1 MDATSISLP
10 FAFFAGLVSFLSP
23 CVLPVVPA
31 YLTFVSGLTMDELS
45 SDSSMAADGSVT
57 AARRTAVLH
66 AALFILGFLLVF
78 MTLGASATV
87 AGRAFNRL
95 LPMISRLGGV
105 VVILLGV
112 LLLDWVR
119 LPPLARDLR
128 VHLRTK
134 PSGAA
139 GSVLVG
145 IVFGAGWT
153 PCIGP
158 ILATILL
165 YASMEA
171 TVERGTL
178 LLATY
183 GLGLGVPFLVA
194 AIGFN
199 WFLTSVEALRSWSR
213 PIQKVAGILLVVIG
227 VLLLTGEFAAVSAAL
242 ADLGQWIDLEL

>member
-1 MDATSISLP
+1 MDANSISLP
-10 FAFFAGLVSFLSP
+10 FAFLAGLVSFLSP

-31 YLTFVSGLTMDELS
+31 YLTFVSGFTMDELS
-45 SDSSMAADGSVT
+45 EGSAT
-57 AARRTAVLH
+57 TARRTAVLH
-66 AALFILGFLLVF
+66 AALFIVGFLLVF

-87 AGRAFNRL
+87 AGQAFNRV
-95 LPMISRLGGV
+95 LPIMSRLGGV
-105 VVILLGV
+105 IVILFGI

-134 PSGAA
+134 PSGAS
-139 GSVLVG
+139 GSLLVG

-171 TVERGTL
+171 TVARGTL
-178 LLATY
+178 LLAMY

-199 WFLTSVEALRSWSR
+199 WFLTSLEVLRRWAR
-213 PIQKVAGILLVVIG
+213 PLQRVAGIFLVVIG
-227 VLLLTGEFAAVSAAL
+227 VLLVTGQFAAVSASL
-242 ADLGQWIDLEL
+242 ADLGQWINLEL

>member
-1 MDATSISLP
+1 MDATNISLP
-10 FAFFAGLVSFLSP
+10 FAFLAGLVSFLSP

-31 YLTFVSGLTMDELS
+31 YLSFVSGLSMEELS
-45 SDSSMAADGSVT
+45 ADSAAT
-57 AARRTAVLH
+57 ARRTAALH

-78 MTLGASATV
+78 MTLGASATA
-87 AGRAFNRL
+87 AGQAFNRM
-95 LPMISRLGGV
+95 LPTITRVGGV
-105 VVILLGV
+105 IVIVFGI

-119 LPPLARDLR
+119 MPPLARDLR
-128 VHLRTK
+128 VHLQTK
-134 PSGAA
+134 PSGAV
-139 GSVLVG
+139 GSVVVG
-145 IVFGAGWT
+145 VVFGAGWT

-171 TVERGTL
+171 TVMRGTV
-178 LLATY
+178 LLAVY

-199 WFLTSVEALRSWSR
+199 GFLTSLEVFRRWAR
-213 PIQKVAGILLVVIG
+213 PIQRVAGILLVVIG
-227 VLLLTGEFAAVSAAL
+227 VLLVTGRFATVSASL

>member
-1 MDATSISLP
+1 MDANSISLP
-10 FAFFAGLVSFLSP
+10 FAFLAGLVSFLSP

-31 YLTFVSGLTMDELS
+31 YLTFVSGLTMDELC
-45 SDSSMAADGSVT
+45 DGSAAT
-57 AARRTAVLH
+57 ARRTALLH

-78 MTLGASATV
+78 MTLGASATA
-87 AGRAFNRL
+87 AGQAFNRI
-95 LPMISRLGGV
+95 LPTVSRLGGV
-105 VVILLGV
+105 VVILFGIM
-112 LLLDWVR
+112 LLDWVR

-134 PSGAA
+134 PTGAV
-139 GSVLVG
+139 GSVVVG

-171 TVERGTL
+171 TVARGTL
-178 LLATY
+178 LLAMY

-194 AIGFN
+194 AVGFN
-199 WFLTSVEALRSWSR
+199 WFLTSLEVLRRWAR

-227 VLLLTGEFAAVSAAL
+227 VLLVTGRFATVSASL
-242 ADLGQWIDLEL
+242 ADLGQWINLEL

>member
-31 YLTFVSGLTMDELS
+31 YLTFVSGFTMDELS
-45 SDSSMAADGSVT
+45 DGST
-57 AARRTAVLH
+57 AAARRAAVVH
-66 AALFILGFLLVF
+66 AAMFIIGFLLVF
-78 MTLGASATV
+78 MTLGASATL
-87 AGRAFNRL
+87 AGQAFNRV
-95 LPMISRLGGV
+95 LPAISRLGGV
-105 VVILLGV
+105 VVILFGI
-112 LLLDWVR
+112 LLLDWIR
-119 LPPLARDLR
+119 LPALARDLR
-128 VHLRTK
+128 VRLRTK
-134 PSGAA
+134 PSGAS
-139 GSVLVG
+139 GSLVVG

-171 TVERGTL
+171 TVARGTL
-178 LLATY
+178 LLAMY
-183 GLGLGVPFLVA
+183 GLGLGLPFLVA

-199 WFLTSVEALRSWSR
+199 WFLVSLESLRTWAR
-213 PIQKVAGILLVVIG
+213 PLQRVAGILLVVIG
-227 VLLLTGEFAAVSAAL
+227 VLLLTGEFAAVSASL

>member
-10 FAFFAGLVSFLSP
+10 FAFLAGLVSFLSP

-45 SDSSMAADGSVT
+45 DGSAA

-78 MTLGASATV
+78 MTLGASATA
-87 AGRAFNRL
+87 AGQALNRL
-95 LPMISRLGGV
+95 LPAISRMGGV
-105 VVILLGV
+105 LVILLGI

-128 VHLRTK
+128 LHLRTK

-139 GSVLVG
+139 GSVVVG

-171 TVERGTL
+171 TITRGTL
-178 LLATY
+178 LLAVY

-199 WFLTSVEALRSWSR
+199 WFLTSLEALRSWAR
-213 PIQKVAGILLVVIG
+213 PIQKFAGILLVVIG
-227 VLLLTGEFAAVSAAL
+227 VLLLTGEFAAVSASL
-242 ADLGQWIDLEL
+242 ADLGQWINLEL

>member
-10 FAFFAGLVSFLSP
+10 FAFLAGLVSFLSP

-31 YLTFVSGLTMDELS
+31 YLSFVSGLTMDELS
-45 SDSSMAADGSVT
+45 ESSTT

-66 AALFILGFLLVF
+66 ASLFILGFLLVF
-78 MTLGASATV
+78 MTLGASATA
-87 AGRAFNRL
+87 AGQAFNRM
-95 LPMISRLGGV
+95 LPTISRVGGV
-105 VVILLGV
+105 VVIFFGI
-112 LLLDWVR
+112 LLLDLVR
-119 LPPLARDLR
+119 LPSLARDLR
-128 VHLRTK
+128 MHLWTK

-139 GSVLVG
+139 GSVVVG

-171 TVERGTL
+171 TVARGTL

-199 WFLTSVEALRSWSR
+199 WFLTSLEPLRRWAR
-213 PIQKVAGILLVVIG
+213 PIQKAAGILLVVIG
-227 VLLLTGEFAAVSAAL
+227 VLLVTGRFAAVSASL
-242 ADLGQWIDLEL
+242 ADLGQWINLEM

>member
-10 FAFFAGLVSFLSP
+10 FAFLAGLVSFLSP

-45 SDSSMAADGSVT
+45 DGSEV

-66 AALFILGFLLVF
+66 ATLFILGFLLVF
-78 MTLGASATV
+78 MTLGASVTV
-87 AGRAFNRL
+87 AGQAFNRL
-95 LPMISRLGGV
+95 LPIISRVGGV
-105 VVILLGV
+105 LIILFGI

-119 LPPLARDLR
+119 LPPLARDFR

-145 IVFGAGWT
+145 VVFGAGWT

-171 TVERGTL
+171 TVARGTL

-199 WFLTSVEALRSWSR
+199 WFLTGQEALRSWAR
-213 PIQKVAGILLVVIG
+213 PIQKLAGILLVVIG
-227 VLLLTGEFAAVSAAL
+227 VLLVTGDFAAVSASL
-242 ADLGQWIDLEL
+242 ADLGQWINLEL

>member
-10 FAFFAGLVSFLSP
+10 FAFLAGLVSFLSP

-45 SDSSMAADGSVT
+45 DGSAA

-78 MTLGASATV
+78 MTLGASATA
-87 AGRAFNRL
+87 AGQAFNRL
-95 LPMISRLGGV
+95 LPAISRVGGV
-105 VVILLGV
+105 LVILLGI

-128 VHLRTK
+128 LHLRTK

-139 GSVLVG
+139 GSVVVG

-171 TVERGTL
+171 TITRGSL
-178 LLATY
+178 LLAMY

-199 WFLTSVEALRSWSR
+199 WFLTSLEALRSWAR

-227 VLLLTGEFAAVSAAL
+227 VLLLTGEFAAVSASL
-242 ADLGQWIDLEL
+242 ADLGQWINLEL

>member
-10 FAFFAGLVSFLSP
+10 FAFLAGLVSFLSP

-31 YLTFVSGLTMDELS
+31 YLTFVSGLTLDEL
-45 SDSSMAADGSVT
+45 ADGSEAT
-57 AARRTAVLH
+57 ARRTAMLH
-66 AALFILGFLLVF
+66 AGLFILGFLLVF
-78 MTLGASATV
+78 MTLGASATA
-87 AGRAFNRL
+87 AGQTFNRL
-95 LPMISRLGGV
+95 LPTISRVGGV
-105 VVILLGV
+105 LVILFGI

-119 LPPLARDLR
+119 LPPLARDIR
-128 VHLRTK
+128 VHLRTR

-171 TVERGTL
+171 TVARGTL

-194 AIGFN
+194 VIGFN
-199 WFLTSVEALRSWSR
+199 WFLTSLEVLRRWAR
-213 PIQKVAGILLVVIG
+213 PIQRVTGILLVVIG
-227 VLLLTGEFAAVSAAL
+227 VLLVTGDFAVVSASL

>member
-31 YLTFVSGLTMDELS
+31 YLTFVSGLTMDEL
-45 SDSSMAADGSVT
+45 ADASEAPT
-57 AARRTAVLH
+57 RRNAVLH

-78 MTLGASATV
+78 MTLGASATA
-87 AGRAFNRL
+87 AGQALNRV
-95 LPMISRLGGV
+95 LPAISRVGGV
-105 VVILLGV
+105 VVIGLGI
-112 LLLDWVR
+112 LLLDWVHF
-119 LPPLARDLR
+119 PPLARDLR

-134 PSGAA
+134 PTGVF
-139 GSVLVG
+139 GSLVVG
-145 IVFGAGWT
+145 VVFGAGWT

-171 TVERGTL
+171 TVARGTL
-178 LLATY
+178 LLALY

-194 AIGFN
+194 AVAFN
-199 WFLTSVEALRSWSR
+199 RFLTSLEKLRRWAR
-213 PIQKVAGILLVVIG
+213 PIQKIAGILLVLIG
-227 VLLLTGEFAAVSAAL
+227 VLLVTGKFAAVSTSL
-242 ADLGQWIDLEL
+242 ADLPQWINLEL

>member
-1 MDATSISLP
+1 MDAASVSLP

-31 YLTFVSGLTMDELS
+31 YVSFVSGLTMDELS
-45 SDSSMAADGSVT
+45 DGST
-57 AARRTAVLH
+57 AAARRTAVLH
-66 AALFILGFLLVF
+66 AVLFILGFLLVF
-78 MTLGASATV
+78 MTLGASATA
-87 AGRAFNRL
+87 AGQAFNRF
-95 LPMISRLGGV
+95 LPTLTRVGGV
-105 VVILLGV
+105 VVILLGI

-119 LPPLARDLR
+119 LPPLARDVR
-128 VHLRTK
+128 IHLRSK

-139 GSVLVG
+139 GSVVVG
-145 IVFGAGWT
+145 LVFGAGWT

-171 TVERGTL
+171 TVTRGTV
-178 LLATY
+178 LLAMY

-194 AIGFN
+194 AIGFS
-199 WFLTSVEALRSWSR
+199 WFLTSLETLRSWAR
-213 PIQKVAGILLVVIG
+213 PIQRFAGILLVVIG
-227 VLLLTGEFAAVSAAL
+227 VLLLTGEFAAVSASL

>member
-1 MDATSISLP
+1 MGIII
-10 FAFFAGLVSFLSP
+10 FG
-23 CVLPVVPA
+23 
-31 YLTFVSGLTMDELS
+31 
-45 SDSSMAADGSVT
+45 
-57 AARRTAVLH
+57 
-66 AALFILGFLLVF
+66 I
-78 MTLGASATV
+78 
-87 AGRAFNRL
+87 
-95 LPMISRLGGV
+95 
-105 VVILLGV
+105 
-112 LLLDWVR
+112 LLLDLVR
-119 LPPLARDLR
+119 LPPLATDLR

-171 TVERGTL
+171 TVARGTL

-199 WFLTSVEALRSWSR
+199 WFLTSLEALRRWAR

-227 VLLLTGEFAAVSAAL
+227 VLLVTGRFAAVSASL
-242 ADLGQWIDLEL
+242 AGLGQWINLEL